1 LYLLVPFPKTEDQR
15 PKTGVHKREWLK
27 EALFGR
33 KNHHPAKR
41 NSATSF
47 CVSIRSV
54 NLNHRLNHR
63 LKVLIMQ
70 ALEMEEVESLVGAG
84 SRRKLAANRNN
95 SNSNANSND
104 LVASAV
110 TNRSFMTNVIA
121 VAGIAFMALLYI
133 SASDAGE
140 AKANTAGHQQVKGEG
155 SPAPAMPPI
164 SITVG
169 NGNED
174 GGPGAGGGPPVAP
187 PTSSP
192 VNPSPPVNPQTAPTT
207 PAAGNY
213 MYSKYATILPLID
226 HPLPDDA
233 KKAAL
238 AETWGSWHF
247 WDGEEDMRPSNDYL
261 AKYPHRDIPGDEFP
275 EDAWQTDAVFVNH
288 YLNDA
293 DLLLSRTMEAIFS
306 EYGHGKPLSPQGMAD
321 RMKMFHW
328 SKEDLSTAKG
338 PPEKYS
344 KRGDHGNG
352 GWTTAR
358 SFDGLVKRLLHAMM
372 TSDTFTVVM
381 GGHSAAVGQGYVR

>member
-1 LYLLVPFPKTEDQR
+1 
-15 PKTGVHKREWLK
+15 
-27 EALFGR
+27 
-33 KNHHPAKR
+33 
-41 NSATSF
+41 
-47 CVSIRSV
+47 
-54 NLNHRLNHR
+54 
-63 LKVLIMQ
+63 MQ
-70 ALEMEEVESLVGAG
+70 ASDMGG
-84 SRRKLAANRNN
+84 SRRKLATNRNNSN

-110 TNRSFMTNVIA
+110 TNPSFMTSVIA

-133 SASDAGE
+133 LASDAGE
-140 AKANTAGHQQVKGEG
+140 AKPNTTGRQQVKE
-155 SPAPAMPPI
+155 
-164 SITVG
+164 ITFG

-174 GGPGAGGGPPVAP
+174 GGSGVGAGPPVAP

-192 VNPSPPVNPQTAPTT
+192 VNPSPPVNHQTAPTT

-213 MYSKYATILPLID
+213 LYSKYATILPLID
-226 HPLPDDA
+226 HPLPDDT

-288 YLNDA
+288 FLNEA
-293 DLLLSRTMEAIFS
+293 DQLISRTMEAIFS

-344 KRGDHGNG
+344 KGGDRGNG
-352 GWTTAR
+352 GWTTQR
-358 SFDGLVKRLLHAMM
+358 SFDGLVKRLLHAMT
-372 TSDTFTVVM
+372 TSDTFTVVV
-381 GGHSAAVGQGYVR
+381 GGNSVAAGKGYVRQ